1 MIYEEKE
8 FHLNMYTFI
17 ISCLKMLAIFLVYGN
32 STNNVLSST
41 RTQSLLTS
49 PLQSGRN
56 EFTVSLGVCGVRE

>member
-32 STNNVLSST
+32 STNNVLSSKHKD
-41 RTQSLLTS
+41 SKLVNFSTS
-49 PLQSGRN
+49 VRN